1 MNDIYYLRLLYM
13 KLSHIRAA
21 SRHVIAMRYGCSLVD
36 TASPPSIVRVYTHV
50 RQNNGKTHAHSSSTI
65 VARQRI
71 TMQSAKKHAKFKFF
85 GPFRHFFDDC
95 HPPNSS
101 RMCDKYK
108 ITRYLTPDLVSALE
122 QQICPRPIGLV
133 QIQLLSG
140 RYVGPSFGI
149 CVILYMYIYIVKR
162 N

>member
-1 MNDIYYLRLLYM
+1 MYVLKSVKIQFSALFCPVKEYFYPMRL
-13 KLSHIRAA
+13 
-21 SRHVIAMRYGCSLVD
+21 
-36 TASPPSIVRVYTHV
+36 P
-50 RQNNGKTHAHSSSTI
+50 
-65 VARQRI
+65 
-71 TMQSAKKHAKFKFF
+71 
-85 GPFRHFFDDC
+85 
-95 HPPNSS
+95 

-149 CVILYMYIYIVKR
+149 CVILYIYH
-162 N
+162 